1 MIIKR
6 SSYIFLSF
14 ILLLYSCIEKEIP
27 VTPYEIGDIDLH
39 TVGIGSDYSQQV
51 YYSLSSSEVIASNPK
66 TEWCF
71 SLQNHN
77 DSVLISLNSSRYM
90 KIAKVG
96 FDSKISITEEDLDN
110 LNWRIEPPAGGDI
123 QSPYYYLQP
132 NTLYI
137 LDLGRNSSGD
147 YLGYVRLVMPE
158 WTVSSLEFQLQLN
171 SLDFQNSNVLNVS
184 LDSEG
189 ERSHFSAISNSIVF
203 IEPASALWDLWLT
216 QYTEV
221 LDEETEYLVT
231 GILTP
236 TLSTE
241 VYQTDYSK
249 WDSLLIADWSGL
261 PFSNNWNEI
270 GYDWKYYSLET
281 GSYTIDSEIIY
292 CIRSTNG
299 EYLLRLLD
307 FYDEV
312 GATGTF
318 TFECI
323 KR

>member
-51 YYSLSSSEVIASNPK
+51 YYSLSASEVIASNPK

-71 SLQNHN
+71 SLQHHN
-77 DSVLISLNSSRYM
+77 DSVLMSLNSSRYM

-96 FDSKISITEEDLDN
+96 FDSKISIDEDDLDN
-110 LNWRIEPPAGGDI
+110 LNWKIEPPQGGNI
-123 QSPYYYLQP
+123 QNPYNYLQP

-137 LDLGRNSSGD
+137 IDLGRNSAGD
-147 YLGYVRLVMPE
+147 YLGYVRLFVPE
-158 WTVSSLEFQLQLN
+158 WTVSSLEFELQIN
-171 SLDFQNSNVLNVS
+171 SLDFQNSNVLSVS

-189 ERSHFSAISNSIVF
+189 SRSHFSAISNSVVF
-203 IEPASALWDLWLT
+203 IEPESDLWDLWLT

-221 LDEETEYLVT
+221 LNGEIEYLVT

-249 WDSLLIADWSGL
+249 WDSLLLADWSSL
-261 PFSNNWNEI
+261 PFSNSWNEI
-270 GYDWKYYSLET
+270 GYDWKFYDLET

-299 EYLLRLLD
+299 EYLLRILD
-307 FYDEV
+307 FYDEL
-312 GATGTF
+312 GAPGTF